1 MISMLDSVEGQAS
14 YTNKRYL
21 LFDLFV
27 SMNMPFFLYAERK
40 EIICDYT
47 KHYDEKMTHDTQN
60 SDADLPVKEKGNLDA
75 SSRQH

>member
-14 YTNKRYL
+14 YTNERYL

-47 KHYDEKMTHDTQN
+47 NTMTR
-60 SDADLPVKEKGNLDA
+60 K
-75 SSRQH
+75 